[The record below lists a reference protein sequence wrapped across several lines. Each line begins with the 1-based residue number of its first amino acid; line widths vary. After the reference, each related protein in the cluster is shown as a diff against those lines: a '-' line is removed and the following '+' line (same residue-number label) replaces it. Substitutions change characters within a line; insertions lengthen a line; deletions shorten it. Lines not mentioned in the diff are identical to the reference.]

1 MAKFQTPVGV
11 LIAFALLKAM
21 AAPVADTTF
30 ATFTRTV
37 AHDADAWELTL
48 SNDTHHRI
56 DVARKHLGD
65 QSHEGQAFRNDT
77 IMRVNIEREALD
89 LPLVDLFQAFGM
101 ALPKAR
107 PTTNSKAARS
117 EAEDM
122 REAAYLRGG
131 TMYSNGKATRSEAED
146 MREAAYLRG
155 GTMYS
160 NNKRSEAEE
169 MREAAYLRGG
179 TMYSN
184 GKTTR
189 SEAEEMREAAY
200 LRGGTM
206 YSNGKTTRSEVKG
219 STDSDDAVYGSLLN
233 HDNLALGAIERV
245 NVAHRVTG
253 KPELT
258 KEKTDAM
265 SSNADNWVKGYWG
278 SSMKHGTFWTTD
290 QVHGEPNF
298 IEGGQVNDYGFVQ
311 STYHKRHCLA
321 NLRMMLAWHIAGDG
335 SKMTNDMNV
344 HAIHCLEYLREREQS
359 NADLREEPIDT
370 IDYKGMG
377 IH

>member
-1 MAKFQTPVGV
+1 MIRVMKVKHSGTTPSCGKRSYPSILLYDFRQTEAEQLP
-11 LIAFALLKAM
+11 
-21 AAPVADTTF
+21 
-30 ATFTRTV
+30 
-37 AHDADAWELTL
+37 
-48 SNDTHHRI
+48 
-56 DVARKHLGD
+56 
-65 QSHEGQAFRNDT
+65 
-77 IMRVNIEREALD
+77 RVNIEREALD

-131 TMYSNGKATRSEAED
+131 TMYSNGK
-146 MREAAYLRG
+146 
-155 GTMYS
+155 
-160 NNKRSEAEE
+160 
-169 MREAAYLRGG
+169 
-179 TMYSN
+179 
-184 GKTTR
+184 
-189 SEAEEMREAAY
+189 
-200 LRGGTM
+200 
-206 YSNGKTTRSEVKG
+206 TTRSEVKG
-219 STDSDDAVYGSLLN
+219 STDSDDTVYGSLLN

-298 IEGGQVNDYGFVQ
+298 IEGGQVNGYGFVQ

-321 NLRMMLAWHIAGDG
+321 NLRMMLAWHIAGDA

-344 HAIHCLEYLREREQS
+344 HAIHCLVSRYDCTDSTAIHLLTTCVFRSTFENAS
-359 NADLREEPIDT
+359 NPTLI
-370 IDYKGMG
+370 
-377 IH
+377 

>member
-1 MAKFQTPVGV
+1 
-11 LIAFALLKAM
+11 
-21 AAPVADTTF
+21 
-30 ATFTRTV
+30 
-37 AHDADAWELTL
+37 
-48 SNDTHHRI
+48 
-56 DVARKHLGD
+56 
-65 QSHEGQAFRNDT
+65 
-77 IMRVNIEREALD
+77 MRVNIEREALD

-160 NNKRSEAEE
+160 NNKRSEAEDMREAAYLRGGTMYSNNKRSEAEEMREAVYLRGGTMYSNGKATRSEAEE

-219 STDSDDAVYGSLLN
+219 STDSDDTVYGSLLN

-298 IEGGQVNDYGFVQ
+298 IEGGQVNGYGFVQ

-321 NLRMMLAWHIAGDG
+321 NLRMMLAWHIAGDA

>member
-21 AAPVADTTF
+21 AAPVADTTL
-30 ATFTRTV
+30 ATFTRAV

-56 DVARKHLGD
+56 DVARKHL
-65 QSHEGQAFRNDT
+65 
-77 IMRVNIEREALD
+77 VNIEREALD

-131 TMYSNGKATRSEAED
+131 TMYSNGKT
-146 MREAAYLRG
+146 
-155 GTMYS
+155 T
-160 NNKRSEAEE
+160 RSEAEE

-179 TMYSN
+179 TTYSN

-219 STDSDDAVYGSLLN
+219 STDSDDTVYGSLLN

-298 IEGGQVNDYGFVQ
+298 IEGGQVNGYGFVQ

-321 NLRMMLAWHIAGDG
+321 NLRMMLAWHIAGDA

>member
-30 ATFTRTV
+30 ATFTRAV
-37 AHDADAWELTL
+37 AHEADAWELTL

-77 IMRVNIEREALD
+77 MMRVNIEREALD

-117 EAEDM
+117 EAEEM

-131 TMYSNGKATRSEAED
+131 TMYSNGKATRSEAEE

-160 NNKRSEAEE
+160 NGKRSEAEEMPEEMREAAYLRGGTMYSNGKRSEAEEMREAAYLRGGTMYSNGKATRSEAEEMREAAYLRGGTMYSNGKRSEAEE

-189 SEAEEMREAAY
+189 SEAEEMR
-200 LRGGTM
+200 
-206 YSNGKTTRSEVKG
+206 
-219 STDSDDAVYGSLLN
+219 GSLPQRW
-233 HDNLALGAIERV
+233 HDVQQR
-245 NVAHRVTG
+245 
-253 KPELT
+253 
-258 KEKTDAM
+258 
-265 SSNADNWVKGYWG
+265 
-278 SSMKHGTFWTTD
+278 
-290 QVHGEPNF
+290 Q
-298 IEGGQVNDYGFVQ
+298 DYTQ
-311 STYHKRHCLA
+311 
-321 NLRMMLAWHIAGDG
+321 
-335 SKMTNDMNV
+335 
-344 HAIHCLEYLREREQS
+344 
-359 NADLREEPIDT
+359 
-370 IDYKGMG
+370 
-377 IH
+377 